1 MAIFSIR
8 AAKGFSDTHPD
19 AEQVQLRLL
28 REATVARRVGLLRS
42 LTQLAVS
49 NSKRAIQRA
58 NPKLSQCEQDVLFVE
73 LNYGKDLAD
82 RVRARLDQ

>member
-1 MAIFSIR
+1 MM
-8 AAKGFSDTHPD
+8 AKGFSDTHPD

-28 REATVARRVGLLRS
+28 REATVARRAGLLRS
-42 LTQLAVS
+42 LTQLAVT
-49 NSKRAIQRA
+49 NSTRAIKRA
-58 NPKLSQCEQDVLFVE
+58 NPELSQCEQDLLFVE